1 MITIPPRHYCVIEN
15 PVMRDPKEGKVIVD
29 EYGQIRLRHADQ
41 VIVDSVIAVVSLI
54 CQPRCKSEMF

>member
-1 MITIPPRHYCVIEN
+1 MITIPPRHYCIIEN

-41 VIVDSVIAVVSLI
+41 VMNLCSYFGRVVLI
-54 CQPRCKSEMF
+54 YM